1 MALWGYGISSK
12 ENHETD
18 TLILPSEQNEMRGE
32 ASAGFPELR
41 GARPGRVGVRSSTEV
56 TLEGVIQAVIDPRI

>member
-18 TLILPSEQNEMRGE
+18 TLILPSEQNEMRGGR
-32 ASAGFPELR
+32 AR
-41 GARPGRVGVRSSTEV
+41 GSPSYEGHVPGEW
-56 TLEGVIQAVIDPRI
+56 A